1 MSVKNKLDVLD
12 FIINILMEHE
22 KRLEY
27 LIEKLEKNTELI
39 QNMIKTEK
47 LSQVAKYHTSRHLAM
62 ILMHRPCTANT
73 ATA

>member
-12 FIINILMEHE
+12 FIINVLMEHE

-47 LSQVAKYHTSRHLAM
+47 LSQIAK
-62 ILMHRPCTANT
+62 
-73 ATA
+73 